1 MDRLQPVF
9 KRRDPGDY
17 NTQDLLEGDLIGVP
31 DTQYGEMRYYIYSKG
46 KLLSIES
53 NSSDPG
59 LWLRTVSDEI
69 DGQMY
74 IDSDDPEPKIH
85 TYHGGSI

>member
-17 NTQDLLEGDLIGVP
+17 NTQDLLEGALIGVP

-46 KLLSIES
+46 NFFRSRVILLTL
-53 NSSDPG
+53 DYG
-59 LWLRTVSDEI
+59 
-69 DGQMY
+69 
-74 IDSDDPEPKIH
+74 
-85 TYHGGSI
+85 